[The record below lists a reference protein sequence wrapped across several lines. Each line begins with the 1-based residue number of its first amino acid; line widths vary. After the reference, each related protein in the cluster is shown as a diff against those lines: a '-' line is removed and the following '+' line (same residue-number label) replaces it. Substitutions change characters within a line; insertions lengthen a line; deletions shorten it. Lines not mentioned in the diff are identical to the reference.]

1 MLDDDMGHF
10 ARRRQRRQELR
21 DRFEP
26 AGGGA
31 DRHNG
36 VNHGEVPAHAP
47 TLSMEKAQIRLLNN
61 LPIVRA
67 RMPSGAAA
75 RNNHQDLL
83 FLLLVSVIANAPSSG
98 AASC

>member
-1 MLDDDMGHF
+1 
-10 ARRRQRRQELR
+10 
-21 DRFEP
+21 
-26 AGGGA
+26 
-31 DRHNG
+31 
-36 VNHGEVPAHAP
+36 
-47 TLSMEKAQIRLLNN
+47 MEKAQIRLLNN

>member
-1 MLDDDMGHF
+1 MPSLAQAAVGTVMWTT
-10 ARRRQRRQELR
+10 
-21 DRFEP
+21 
-26 AGGGA
+26 
-31 DRHNG
+31 
-36 VNHGEVPAHAP
+36 P
-47 TLSMEKAQIRLLNN
+47 TLMEKAQIRLLNN